1 MKLKKNNKQKGF
13 SLIELLLAI
22 GIMSIAFIGIISY
35 LSRMAE
41 QTRAEAVGEQISE
54 VGKALSNYINRESG
68 NLLSCLPVNSMIQP
82 ADLSFLTQSTGTTV
96 VGACTLNNRQFLPS
110 TFPNV
115 NLFRSGFN
123 VYIRNNASGSL
134 NGLVLTDSPVTDPG
148 AVANTVRYDW
158 IGSAMRKAGAQSGMT
173 FTTSA
178 TTLNGLGGGWA
189 LNSTEFPAINQLG
202 LLGYRVG
209 YQGTYDDIYLRLDG
223 AYPMRGNLNM
233 GNYNIN
239 NATDINFNG
248 WLNGN
253 NALLNNLKTGY
264 ISNSGNIQT
273 NTLTA
278 TTSIATGGRELN
290 ARPTIWSA
298 SPNSGDFIHTWNL
311 YSENMIATGS
321 NGNIQASMDKNG
333 IITANN
339 IRLKTAG
346 CAPGDAGRTT
356 GLDATQQA
364 LVRGTD
370 CNERATSGTVIG
382 GFDGMLTDRLPKYVS
397 RGAQIVDSTRPETM
411 NVNKPACT
419 SAGGYGSARII
430 VTPQIQ
436 NMYGDYDVQVQLIP
450 QPNNSINVILQRSQY
465 TAEQMQV
472 YAVDN
477 GTTWT
482 VRLNSA
488 VAQKYST
495 PGNPTPYPVQGFMAL
510 AETFC
515 DYGN

>member
-1 MKLKKNNKQKGF
+1 MRDFMKLKKNNKQKGF

-298 SPNSGDFIHTWNL
+298 PPNSGDFIHTWNL

-321 NGNIQASMDKNG
+321 NGNIQASMDKDG
-333 IITANN
+333 IVTANN

-346 CAPGDAGRTT
+346 CAGAGATT
-356 GLDATQQA
+356 GLTATQLA
-364 LVRGTD
+364 AVRGTD
-370 CNERATSGTVIG
+370 CNERTT

-397 RGAQIVDSTRPETM
+397 RGAQLINGNDPSSFKVF
-411 NVNKPACT
+411 KPACA
-419 SAGGYGSARII
+419 SAGGYDSARII

-436 NMYGDYDVQVQLIP
+436 NIYGDYNVEVQLYP
-450 QPNNSINVILQRSQY
+450 QPNNSINVVVQRTQY

-477 GTTWT
+477 KPAENSWT

-488 VAQKYST
+488 VGQKYT
-495 PGNPTPYPVQGFMAL
+495 ATQGFMAL

>member
-1 MKLKKNNKQKGF
+1 MKLKKNNNKQKGF

-68 NLLSCLPVNSMIQP
+68 TLLSCLPADSMIQSP
-82 ADLSFLTQSTGTTV
+82 SLDFLTQSKGTTV

-110 TFPNV
+110 TFPNI
-115 NLFRSGFN
+115 NMFRSGFN

-134 NGLVLTDSPVTDPG
+134 NGLVLTDAPVTDPG

-173 FTTSA
+173 FVTSA

-189 LNSTEFPAINQLG
+189 LNSADFPAINQLG

-298 SPNSGDFIHTWNL
+298 TPNSGDFMHTWNL
-311 YSENMIATGS
+311 YAENMIATGS
-321 NGNIQASMDKNG
+321 GGTIQASMDKDG
-333 IITANN
+333 IVTANN

-346 CAPGDAGRTT
+346 CAGAGATT
-356 GLDATQQA
+356 GLTSTQLA
-364 LVRGTD
+364 AVRGID
-370 CNERATSGTVIG
+370 CNERTT

-397 RGAQIVDSTRPETM
+397 RGAQL
-411 NVNKPACT
+411 VNSNNPASMTVPKPSCS

-436 NMYGDYDVQVQLIP
+436 NIYGYYDVQVQLYP
-450 QPNNSINVILQRSQY
+450 QPDNSINVVVQRTQY

-477 GTTWT
+477 GTTWA

-488 VAQKYST
+488 VAQKYGAT
-495 PGNPTPYPVQGFMAL
+495 QGFMAL

>member
-298 SPNSGDFIHTWNL
+298 PPNSGDFIHTWNL

-321 NGNIQASMDKNG
+321 NGNIQASMDKDG
-333 IITANN
+333 IVTANN

-346 CAPGDAGRTT
+346 CAGAGATT
-356 GLDATQQA
+356 GLTATQLA
-364 LVRGTD
+364 AVRGTD
-370 CNERATSGTVIG
+370 CNERTT

-397 RGAQIVDSTRPETM
+397 RGAQLINGNDPSSFKVF
-411 NVNKPACT
+411 KPACA
-419 SAGGYGSARII
+419 SAGGYDSARII

-436 NMYGDYDVQVQLIP
+436 NIYGDYNVEVQLYP
-450 QPNNSINVILQRSQY
+450 QPNNSINVVVQRTQY

-477 GTTWT
+477 KPAENSWT

-488 VAQKYST
+488 VGQKYT
-495 PGNPTPYPVQGFMAL
+495 ATQGFMAL